1 MKESKNRIDSL
12 VSKILQEEIEKRANE
27 VTEKFGNGEWKEIVS
42 EELHGKQKRLDK
54 NKNNKIDAEDFKL
67 LRKSKGKKQE
77 TNEFF
82 FDDDESTPGDY
93 EGDKQAEMDAE
104 ISSNQ
109 EPTYVGKGLE
119 DNKMKAD
126 LTNKI
131 FGSFSDDL
139 GWYDEKDYQH
149 KGDFDFDFE
158 EEEFDEFEPMFK
170 KYGDKT
176 RWFAP
181 GDEGKK
187 FFDMYKEKYGPMKIR
202 IAKGLEEEAET
213 EEGNAFLNS
222 RQNAIDAGKTS
233 FDFEGER
240 YPVTGTKKKTNE
252 SKDKKWIQKTDMK
265 KGALHKKLDIP
276 QDEKI
281 PQEKLKALKKELMKK
296 AEGEQKL
303 TSADSKLLK
312 QVNMAIT
319 LKGLKE
325 SKKKLRVTEE
335 ELIDMIEEII
345 VEQKEVSEKVK
356 NNISDKDKANG
367 LRETEKV
374 LSKSKDE
381 NTENLKKVEAKLK
394 DYLKKGSKIDFEMN
408 PKDFPKGM
416 GELGETKKKA
426 YKASDA
432 VEEYIDNFAYPGL
445 ENTKY
450 DEIKPN
456 DQWLEDNLVGT
467 SKTGNNPEWA
477 NAVKTEVGEKVNK
490 KRIKNAY
497 QVEKQKSYNR
507 VTQPVDEAGEGEGE
521 SSLDKMFAKLESVED
536 KKSMKINE
544 EINKMK
550 NLISY
555 NQKTQ

>member
-176 RWFAP
+176 RWFHLVMRV
-181 GDEGKK
+181 K
-187 FFDMYKEKYGPMKIR
+187 
-202 IAKGLEEEAET
+202 
-213 EEGNAFLNS
+213 NS
-222 RQNAIDAGKTS
+222 STC
-233 FDFEGER
+233 
-240 YPVTGTKKKTNE
+240 TKK
-252 SKDKKWIQKTDMK
+252 STD
-265 KGALHKKLDIP
+265 
-276 QDEKI
+276 
-281 PQEKLKALKKELMKK
+281 
-296 AEGEQKL
+296 
-303 TSADSKLLK
+303 
-312 QVNMAIT
+312 
-319 LKGLKE
+319 
-325 SKKKLRVTEE
+325 R
-335 ELIDMIEEII
+335 
-345 VEQKEVSEKVK
+345 
-356 NNISDKDKANG
+356 
-367 LRETEKV
+367 
-374 LSKSKDE
+374 
-381 NTENLKKVEAKLK
+381 
-394 DYLKKGSKIDFEMN
+394 
-408 PKDFPKGM
+408 
-416 GELGETKKKA
+416 
-426 YKASDA
+426 
-432 VEEYIDNFAYPGL
+432 
-445 ENTKY
+445 
-450 DEIKPN
+450 
-456 DQWLEDNLVGT
+456 
-467 SKTGNNPEWA
+467 
-477 NAVKTEVGEKVNK
+477 
-490 KRIKNAY
+490 
-497 QVEKQKSYNR
+497 
-507 VTQPVDEAGEGEGE
+507 
-521 SSLDKMFAKLESVED
+521 
-536 KKSMKINE
+536 
-544 EINKMK
+544 
-550 NLISY
+550 
-555 NQKTQ
+555 